1 LDCCVFFLPSFRAVS
16 LILFESRCRFPGSFA
31 FPLFLLALFGD
42 ALLKVGVTGHG
53 VLDARVH
60 LGEELL
66 DFVFV
71 GALASPLNDADKV
84 ASAW

>member
-1 LDCCVFFLPSFRAVS
+1 M
-16 LILFESRCRFPGSFA
+16 
-31 FPLFLLALFGD
+31 FPLFLLALFRN
-42 ALLKVGVTGHG
+42 ALLKVGKSVDG
-53 VLDARVH
+53 VSHPSML
-60 LGEELL
+60 LGEPVL